1 MKYLKLGE
9 KASIFF
15 DPTTRL
21 LIRGKEVIALKAI
34 QKSKKLST
42 ALNQGHV
49 VNATEEDFNNWIDGV
64 ETEVKALE
72 EGHIDPLSELS
83 EADFKKTV
91 KESGFTATDQK
102 FILKA
107 ENKVKAYRDIEKTY
121 E

>member
-34 QKSKKLST
+34 PKSKKLSI

-49 VNATEEDFNNWIDGV
+49 VNATEEEYEAFLAGN
-64 ETEVKALE
+64 EAEAKTTE
-72 EGHIDPLSELS
+72 EGYIDPLSELS
-83 EADFKKTV
+83 DADFKKAV

-107 ENKVKAYRDIEKTY
+107 EDKVKAYRDIEKTY